1 MADSVRCDSGL
12 VIGQEVYYGPEGLR
26 AVVDGL
32 TRTFV
37 ALIVDGI
44 GLVIADYGDIRVEG

>member
-1 MADSVRCDSGL
+1 MADSVRSDSGL
-12 VIGQEVYYGPEGLR
+12 VIGQEVYYGPEGLH

-37 ALIVDGI
+37 ALIVDGL
-44 GLVIADYGDIRVEG
+44 GLVIADYGDIQVEG